1 MEKIVQIFV
10 SRFFLFLL
18 DLCQKMRYFS
28 VLFSLFYVVL
38 VVRISYLCNITNR
51 NRLWIILI
59 KVNAEVENLAQDK
72 CQQILHDRREALAN
86 KVRRRA

>member
-1 MEKIVQIFV
+1 MEKGKWIFV
-10 SRFFLFLL
+10 VGFSLFLL
-18 DLCQKMRYFS
+18 DLCQKMRFLVFFS
-28 VLFSLFYVVL
+28 HFFRGACSQ
-38 VVRISYLCNITNR
+38 NI
-51 NRLWIILI
+51 LPLQHYKSQEVMDYSLI